1 MKNIPKNKVCMREF
15 QQCCSDHPFDVY
27 IFCMPFDSSLN
38 MYFTRVARCV
48 TMVEEGLTSFINV

>member
-1 MKNIPKNKVCMREF
+1 MREF